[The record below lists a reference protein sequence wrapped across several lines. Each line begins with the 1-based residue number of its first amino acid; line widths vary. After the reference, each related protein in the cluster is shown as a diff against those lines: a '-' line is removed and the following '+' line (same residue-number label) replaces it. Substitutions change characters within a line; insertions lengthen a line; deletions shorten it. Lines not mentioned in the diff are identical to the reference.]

1 MKMSNVAIS
10 IIIPVYNLSNY
21 ITECLGSIL
30 KQRINFKIEVIVIN
44 DGSTDDSL
52 EKIEKCKQENTD
64 SNKNIIILNQENLGV
79 SEARNNGIRA
89 SKGDF
94 LLFIDGDDYI
104 NDNMLADMFE
114 LSNREGADIVVSDF
128 NMFTDNDNLNFQ
140 DNMKTKYRV
149 YHSNDAVQAFIR
161 NDLKGY
167 IWGIL
172 YSRYL
177 FTDIFFERGVY
188 CCEDMLPALKLYYKS
203 NKTIKLETKYYN
215 YRQGRIGSATSTGNQ
230 KKFMDS
236 TVQLNNCYEF
246 ICSIPETWVKE
257 FSLYYKVNKLIYKWP
272 FYCSL
277 LNYSRKEI
285 YNYES
290 KFLGELPNKISTLQV
305 LKSNIIP
312 STLKIRY
319 LLYKIKVYDLYFR
332 FKEYYLTK
340 KH

>member
-1 MKMSNVAIS
+1 MSNVAIS

-149 YHSNDAVQAFIR
+149 
-161 NDLKGY
+161 
-167 IWGIL
+167 
-172 YSRYL
+172 
-177 FTDIFFERGVY
+177 
-188 CCEDMLPALKLYYKS
+188 
-203 NKTIKLETKYYN
+203 
-215 YRQGRIGSATSTGNQ
+215 
-230 KKFMDS
+230 
-236 TVQLNNCYEF
+236 
-246 ICSIPETWVKE
+246 
-257 FSLYYKVNKLIYKWP
+257 
-272 FYCSL
+272 
-277 LNYSRKEI
+277 
-285 YNYES
+285 
-290 KFLGELPNKISTLQV
+290 
-305 LKSNIIP
+305 
-312 STLKIRY
+312 
-319 LLYKIKVYDLYFR
+319 
-332 FKEYYLTK
+332 
-340 KH
+340 